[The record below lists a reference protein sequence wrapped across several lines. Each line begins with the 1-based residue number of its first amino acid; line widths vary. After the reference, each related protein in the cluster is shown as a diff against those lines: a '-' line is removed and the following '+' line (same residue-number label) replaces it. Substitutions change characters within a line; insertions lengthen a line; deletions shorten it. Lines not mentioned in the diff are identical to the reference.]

1 MKKVKVEEAVGMVLA
16 HDLTKIV
23 PGEFKGAAFK
33 KGHIIKPEDIDKLK
47 DMGKNHINV
56 MELTE
61 NDIHEDDAAI
71 RIGTAIS
78 GEGVYMTEPS
88 EGKVTVKAKERGLL
102 KINLEG
108 LEAINDIELIIVA
121 TLHNNTVVEK
131 DQAVAGTRII
141 PLTTEKEK
149 IERIEKICKE
159 SGKIVSVKKL
169 KPLRAGIIVTGSEVY
184 HGRITDKF
192 GPVLE
197 EKMKFYGGD
206 VLGIKYA
213 PDDAEMILDA
223 INSFLEQGADIILTS
238 GGMSVD
244 ADDVTPTAIR
254 NASDKVITYGSP
266 VLPGAMF
273 MVAYKGNIPILG
285 VPACG
290 MYHRITALDLVLPR
304 IAAGE
309 SISRKDITSLGHG
322 GLCLHCEVCRYP
334 VCPFG
339 K

>member
-1 MKKVKVEEAVGMVLA
+1 MKKVRVEDAVGMVLA

-23 PGEFKGAAFK
+23 PGQFKGAAYK
-33 KGHIIKPEDIDKLK
+33 KGYIIKPEDVDKLK

-78 GEGVYMTEPS
+78 GEGVYTTQPS
-88 EGKVTVKAKERGLL
+88 EGKVTLKAKERGLL
-102 KINLEG
+102 KINLEA
-108 LEAINDIELIIVA
+108 LEAVNDIESIIIA

-141 PLTTEKEK
+141 PLAVEKNKIEK
-149 IERIEKICKE
+149 IEEICNE
-159 SGKIVSVKKL
+159 LGDIVSVKGL
-169 KPLRAGIIVTGSEVY
+169 KPLKAGVVVTGSEVY
-184 HGRITDKF
+184 DGRITDKF

-197 EKMKFYGGD
+197 EKVRFYGGTL
-206 VLGIKYA
+206 LGIKYA
-213 PDDAEMILDA
+213 SDDIEMIQDS
-223 INSFLEQGADIILTS
+223 INSLIEQGADIILTS

-244 ADDVTPTAIR
+244 ADDITPTAIK
-254 NASDKVITYGSP
+254 NISDRVITYGSP
-266 VLPGAMF
+266 VLPGSMF
-273 MVAYKGNIPILG
+273 MLAYKGNTPILG

-290 MYHRITALDLVLPR
+290 MYHKTTVLDLVLPR
-304 IAAGE
+304 VIAGE
-309 SISRKDITSLGHG
+309 VLTRKDLTSLGHG
-322 GLCLHCEVCRYP
+322 GLCLNCKVCHYP

>member
-1 MKKVKVEEAVGMVLA
+1 MKKVNVEEAVGMVLA

-23 PGEFKGAAFK
+23 PGQFKGAAFK
-33 KGHIIKPEDIDKLK
+33 KGHIIKPEDIDMLK

-56 MELTE
+56 LELTE
-61 NDIHEDDAAI
+61 DDIHEDDAAI

-78 GEGVYMTEPS
+78 GDGVYTTQPS
-88 EGKVTVKAKERGLL
+88 EGKVTIKAKERGLL
-102 KINLEG
+102 KINLEA
-108 LEAINDIELIIVA
+108 LEEVNDIELIIIA
-121 TLHNNTVVEK
+121 TLHNNSLVEK
-131 DQAVAGTRII
+131 DQSVAGTRII
-141 PLTTEKEK
+141 PLSIEKDKIEK
-149 IERIEKICKE
+149 IEEICRE
-159 SGKIVSVKKL
+159 LDIISVKEL
-169 KPLRAGIIVTGSEVY
+169 KPLKAGIVVTGSEVY

-197 EKMKFYGGD
+197 GKVKFYGGTL
-206 VLGIKYA
+206 LGIKYA
-213 PDDAEMILDA
+213 SDDIEMIQES
-223 INSFLEQGADIILTS
+223 INSFIEEGADIVLTS

-254 NASDKVITYGSP
+254 NTSDRVITYGSP

-273 MVAYKGNIPILG
+273 MLAYKGDTPILG

-290 MYHRITALDLVLPR
+290 MYHKTTVLDLILPR
-304 IAAGE
+304 IMAE
-309 SISRKDITSLGHG
+309 EVLTRKDVTRLGHG
-322 GLCLHCEVCRYP
+322 GLCLNCEVCRYP

>member
-1 MKKVKVEEAVGMVLA
+1 MKKVKVEDAVGMVLA

-102 KINLEG
+102 KINVEG
-108 LEAINDIELIIVA
+108 LEAINDIDLIIVS

-149 IERIEKICKE
+149 IEKIEKICE
-159 SGKIVSVKKL
+159 ELGKIVSVKKL
-169 KPLRAGIIVTGSEVY
+169 NPLKAGIIVTGSEVY

-213 PDDAEMILDA
+213 PDDFEMILDA

-254 NASDKVITYGSP
+254 SASDKVITYGSP

-273 MVAYKGNIPILG
+273 MVAYKGDTPILG

-304 IAAGE
+304 IMAGE
-309 SISRKDITSLGHG
+309 LISRKDITSLGHG

>member
-1 MKKVKVEEAVGMVLA
+1 MKKVNVEVAAGLVLA

-23 PGEFKGAAFK
+23 PGQFKGAAFK
-33 KGHIIKPEDIDKLK
+33 KGHIIKPEDIEILK

-78 GEGVYMTEPS
+78 GVGVYTTQPS
-88 EGKVTVKAKERGLL
+88 EGKVTIKAKERGLL
-102 KINLEG
+102 KINLEA
-108 LEAINDIELIIVA
+108 LEAVNDIELIIIA
-121 TLHNNTVVEK
+121 TMHNNTVVDK

-141 PLTTEKEK
+141 PLAIEKDK
-149 IERIEKICKE
+149 IERIEKICNDL
-159 SGKIVSVKKL
+159 GTIVSVKEL
-169 KPLRAGIIVTGSEVY
+169 KSLKAGIVVTGSEVY

-197 EKMKFYGGD
+197 EKVRFYGGTA
-206 VLGIKYA
+206 LGIKYA
-213 PDDAEMILDA
+213 SDDTEMIQDS
-223 INSFLEQGADIILTS
+223 INSFIEQGADIILTS

-244 ADDVTPTAIR
+244 ADDVTPTSIR
-254 NASDKVITYGSP
+254 NMSDRVITYGSP

-273 MVAYKGNIPILG
+273 MIAYRGDTPILG

-290 MYHRITALDLVLPR
+290 MYHKTTVLDLILPR
-304 IAAGE
+304 IMAGE
-309 SISRKDITSLGHG
+309 VLSRKDITSLGHG
-322 GLCLHCEVCRYP
+322 GLCLNCRVCHYP

>member
-1 MKKVKVEEAVGMVLA
+1 MKKVKVEDAVGMVLA

-23 PGEFKGAAFK
+23 PGQFKGAAYR
-33 KGHIIKPEDIDKLK
+33 KGYIIKQEDIDKLK

-61 NDIHEDDAAI
+61 NDVHEDDAAI

-78 GEGVYMTEPS
+78 GGGVYTTQPS
-88 EGKVTVKAKERGLL
+88 EGKVTIKAKERGLL
-102 KINLEG
+102 KINLKA
-108 LEAINDIELIIVA
+108 LETVNDIELIIIA
-121 TLHNNTVVEK
+121 TLHNNTLVEK

-141 PLTTEKEK
+141 PLAIEKTKIEK
-149 IERIEKICKE
+149 IEQICNDL
-159 SGKIVSVKKL
+159 GAIISVKEL
-169 KPLRAGIIVTGSEVY
+169 KPLKAGIVVTGSEVY

-197 EKMKFYGGD
+197 GKVRFYGGTL
-206 VLGIKYA
+206 LGVKYA
-213 PDDAEMILDA
+213 SDDSEMIQET
-223 INSFLEQGADIILTS
+223 INSFIEEGADIILTS

-244 ADDVTPTAIR
+244 ADDVTPTAIKSI
-254 NASDKVITYGSP
+254 SDRVITYGSP

-273 MVAYKGNIPILG
+273 MLAYKGNTPILG

-290 MYHRITALDLVLPR
+290 MYHKTTVLDLVLPR
-304 IAAGE
+304 VIAGE
-309 SISRKDITSLGHG
+309 VLTRKDITSLGHG
-322 GLCLHCEVCRYP
+322 GLCLNCKVCHYP

>member
-1 MKKVKVEEAVGMVLA
+1 MKKVKVEDAVGMVLA

-23 PGEFKGAAFK
+23 PGQFKGAAYR
-33 KGHIIKPEDIDKLK
+33 KGYIIKQEDIDKLK

-61 NDIHEDDAAI
+61 NDVHEDDAAI

-78 GEGVYMTEPS
+78 GGGVYTTQPS
-88 EGKVTVKAKERGLL
+88 EGKVTIKAKERGLL
-102 KINLEG
+102 KINLKA
-108 LEAINDIELIIVA
+108 LETVNDIELIIIA
-121 TLHNNTVVEK
+121 TLHNNTLVEK

-141 PLTTEKEK
+141 PLAIEKTKIEK
-149 IERIEKICKE
+149 IEQICNDL
-159 SGKIVSVKKL
+159 GTIISVKEL
-169 KPLRAGIIVTGSEVY
+169 KPLKAGIVVTGSEVY

-197 EKMKFYGGD
+197 GKVRFYGGTL
-206 VLGIKYA
+206 LGVKYA
-213 PDDAEMILDA
+213 SDNSEMIQET
-223 INSFLEQGADIILTS
+223 INSFIEEGADIILTS

-244 ADDVTPTAIR
+244 ADDVTPTAIKSI
-254 NASDKVITYGSP
+254 SDRVITYGSP

-273 MVAYKGNIPILG
+273 MIAYKGNTPILG

-290 MYHRITALDLVLPR
+290 MYHKTTVLDLVLPR
-304 IAAGE
+304 VIAGE
-309 SISRKDITSLGHG
+309 VLTRKDITSLGHG
-322 GLCLHCEVCRYP
+322 GLCLNCKVCHYP

>member
-1 MKKVKVEEAVGMVLA
+1 MKKVNVEEAVGMVLA

-23 PGEFKGAAFK
+23 PGQFKGAAFK
-33 KGHIIKPEDIDKLK
+33 KGHIIKPEDIDMLK

-56 MELTE
+56 LELTE

-78 GEGVYMTEPS
+78 GEGVYTTQPS
-88 EGKVTVKAKERGLL
+88 EGKVTIKAKERGLL
-102 KINLEG
+102 KINLEA
-108 LEAINDIELIIVA
+108 LEEVNDIELIIIA
-121 TLHNNTVVEK
+121 TLHNNSLVEK
-131 DQAVAGTRII
+131 DQSVAGTRII
-141 PLTTEKEK
+141 PLSIEKGK
-149 IERIEKICKE
+149 IERIEEICRE
-159 SGKIVSVKKL
+159 LDIISVKKL
-169 KPLRAGIIVTGSEVY
+169 KPLKAGIVVTGSEVY

-197 EKMKFYGGD
+197 GKVKFYGGTL
-206 VLGIKYA
+206 LGIKYA
-213 PDDAEMILDA
+213 SDDIEMIQSS
-223 INSFLEQGADIILTS
+223 INSFIEDGADIVLTS

-244 ADDVTPTAIR
+244 ADDVTPSAIR
-254 NASDKVITYGSP
+254 NVSDRVITYGSP

-273 MVAYKGNIPILG
+273 MIAYKKDRPILG

-290 MYHRITALDLVLPR
+290 MYHKTTVLDLILPR
-304 IAAGE
+304 IMAGE
-309 SISRKDITSLGHG
+309 ILTRKDVTSLGHG
-322 GLCLHCEVCRYP
+322 GLCLNCEVCRYP

>member
-1 MKKVKVEEAVGMVLA
+1 MKKIKVEDAVGMVLA

-23 PGEFKGAAFK
+23 PGQFKGAAYK
-33 KGHIIKPEDIDKLK
+33 KGYIIKQEDIDKLK

-61 NDIHEDDAAI
+61 NDVHENDAAI

-78 GEGVYMTEPS
+78 GEGVYITQPS
-88 EGKVTVKAKERGLL
+88 EGKVTIKAKERGLL
-102 KINLEG
+102 KINLEA
-108 LEAINDIELIIVA
+108 LEAVNDVELIIIA

-141 PLTTEKEK
+141 PLAIEKAK
-149 IERIEKICKE
+149 IEKVEKIC
-159 SGKIVSVKKL
+159 IDMDTIISVKEV
-169 KPLRAGIIVTGSEVY
+169 KPLKVGIVVTGSEVY

-197 EKMKFYGGD
+197 EKVRFYGGTL
-206 VLGIKYA
+206 LGVKYA
-213 PDDAEMILDA
+213 SDDSEMIQDN
-223 INSFLEQGADIILTS
+223 INSFIEQGADIILTS

-244 ADDVTPTAIR
+244 ADDVTPTAIK
-254 NASDKVITYGSP
+254 NISDRVITYGSP

-273 MVAYKGNIPILG
+273 MIAYKGNIPILG

-290 MYHRITALDLVLPR
+290 MYHKTTVLDLTLPR
-304 IAAGE
+304 ALTGE
-309 SISRKDITSLGHG
+309 VLTRKDITSLGHG
-322 GLCLHCEVCRYP
+322 GLCLNCKVCHYP

>member
-1 MKKVKVEEAVGMVLA
+1 MKKVKVEDAVGMVLA

-23 PGEFKGAAFK
+23 PGQFKGAAYR
-33 KGHIIKPEDIDKLK
+33 KGYIIKQEDIDKLK

-61 NDIHEDDAAI
+61 NDVHEDDAAI

-78 GEGVYMTEPS
+78 GGGVYTTQPS
-88 EGKVTVKAKERGLL
+88 EGKVTIKAKERGLL
-102 KINLEG
+102 KINLKA
-108 LEAINDIELIIVA
+108 LETVNDIELIIIA
-121 TLHNNTVVEK
+121 TLHNNTLVEK

-141 PLTTEKEK
+141 PLAIEKTKIEK
-149 IERIEKICKE
+149 IEQICNDL
-159 SGKIVSVKKL
+159 GTIISVKEL
-169 KPLRAGIIVTGSEVY
+169 KPLKAGIVVTGSEVY

-197 EKMKFYGGD
+197 GKVRFYGGTL
-206 VLGIKYA
+206 LGVKYA
-213 PDDAEMILDA
+213 SDDSEMIQET
-223 INSFLEQGADIILTS
+223 INSFIEEGADIILTS

-244 ADDVTPTAIR
+244 ADDVTPTAIKSI
-254 NASDKVITYGSP
+254 SDRVITYGSP

-273 MVAYKGNIPILG
+273 MIAYKGNTPILG

-290 MYHRITALDLVLPR
+290 MYHKTTVLDLVLPR
-304 IAAGE
+304 VIAGE
-309 SISRKDITSLGHG
+309 VLTRKDITSLGHG
-322 GLCLHCEVCRYP
+322 GLCLNCKVCHYP

>member
-1 MKKVKVEEAVGMVLA
+1 MKKVNVEDAVGMVLA

-23 PGEFKGAAFK
+23 PGQFKGAAYK
-33 KGHIIKPEDIDKLK
+33 KGYIIKPEDVDNLK

-61 NDIHEDDAAI
+61 NDVHEDDAAI

-78 GEGVYMTEPS
+78 GEGVYTTQPS
-88 EGKVTVKAKERGLL
+88 EGKVTIKAKERGLL
-102 KINLEG
+102 KINLEA
-108 LEAINDIELIIVA
+108 LETVNDIELIIIA

-141 PLTTEKEK
+141 PLAIEKNK
-149 IERIEKICKE
+149 IERIEEICNE
-159 SGKIVSVKKL
+159 MGSIVSVKEL
-169 KPLRAGIIVTGSEVY
+169 KPLKAGIVVTGSEVY

-197 EKMKFYGGD
+197 EKVRLYGGIL
-206 VLGIKYA
+206 LGIKYA
-213 PDDAEMILDA
+213 SDDSEMIQDS
-223 INSFLEQGADIILTS
+223 INSLIEQGADIILTS

-244 ADDVTPTAIR
+244 ADDVTPMAIK
-254 NASDKVITYGSP
+254 NISDRVITYGSP

-273 MVAYKGNIPILG
+273 MLAYKGNTPILG

-290 MYHRITALDLVLPR
+290 MYHRTTVLDLVLPR
-304 IAAGE
+304 AMAGE
-309 SISRKDITSLGHG
+309 VLTRKDITSLGHG
-322 GLCLHCEVCRYP
+322 GLCLNCKVCHYP

>member
-1 MKKVKVEEAVGMVLA
+1 MKKVKVEDAVGMVLA